1 MSVVVVTD
9 SSAVM
14 PRAWADGLPLH
25 IVPLEI
31 AWSDGTL
38 EAGDAPYAA
47 VAERLRVAHTPP
59 TTGSPSPGSYQTL
72 YDDLLT
78 TADGVLVVCP
88 AAELSNT
95 VGSAMLAA
103 RERASEK
110 VRVLD
115 ARTAAAGQ
123 GMVSIEAARMARDG
137 ADLDQVCERAL
148 DVAGRM
154 QVWATLAQLN
164 FLRRSGRIPAIAA
177 IGAGALRLHPIV
189 RYAGSQPAP
198 VGVSRDARAAAERL
212 FKAWRN
218 TIVQDAR
225 LHAVVFHSD
234 RHDDAANLVRRIGE
248 RVQGAEVASAEVTAS
263 LASHT
268 GPGLLGLAWFWE
280 A

>member
-9 SSAVM
+9 SSAAV
-14 PRAWADGLPLH
+14 PLPWSEGLPLH
-25 IVPLEI
+25 VVPLEI
-31 AWSDGTL
+31 AWPDGTL

-47 VAERLRVAHTPP
+47 VAERLRVGERPP

-72 YDDLLT
+72 FDDLLLS
-78 TADGVLVVCP
+78 ADGVLVVCP

-95 VGSAMLAA
+95 VASAMLAA
-103 RERASEK
+103 RELASDR

-123 GMVSIEAARMARDG
+123 GMVAIEAARAALAG
-137 ADLDQVCERAL
+137 ADLDAVSERAL
-148 DVAGRM
+148 DVAKRI
-154 QVWATLAQLN
+154 QVWATLSQLR

-198 VGVSRDARAAAERL
+198 VGVSRDARAATDRL
-212 FKAWRN
+212 FRAWKN
-218 TIVQDAR
+218 TIVHDAS
-225 LHAVVFHSD
+225 LHAVAFHSD
-234 RHDDAANLVRRIGE
+234 RDGDAGDLVERIGD
-248 RVQGAEVASAEVTAS
+248 RVPGAEVASVEVTAS